1 MAKPPS
7 IAIIGGSVWGNR
19 GAEAMLVTTI
29 GTILSGFPGT
39 SFVVFT
45 PYPQKDQSLV
55 HGNNILFFDS
65 RPKALIVYTLQALL
79 FWGAKKCKVSIKLP
93 AALSA
98 LSRADVLLDIGGIT
112 FSDGRI
118 IYLPY
123 NILTI
128 WPAMLLG
135 TPVIKLSQA
144 AGSFKNPII
153 RWLAKIFLPKCRIIF
168 GRGEQTCSYLE
179 QQLGL
184 KKSQYSLATD
194 IAFLY
199 KPEYSLSSENEHA
212 VRQLSE
218 KLTNIRRQ
226 GNRIISIAPSEL
238 VLQKSNSRKI
248 NYTQVLLSM
257 VKHSDN
263 PATYFIVF
271 PNASR
276 ERSKKTRN
284 NDIHAVSAMRTQA
297 SLSLPHPLY
306 KRFIWVEYDINSRG
320 IREIARLSD
329 VLITSRFHAMVSGL
343 SLCVPTLV
351 IGWGHKYLEA
361 MKAFGLERFVVDYQ
375 GNSQELTALLKELL
389 DKNAEIH
396 ERMQAKLPSVQ
407 KSSGLQFDYL
417 RDFLEK

>member
-1 MAKPPS
+1 
-7 IAIIGGSVWGNR
+7 
-19 GAEAMLVTTI
+19 LV
-29 GTILSGFPGT
+29 P
-39 SFVVFT
+39 
-45 PYPQKDQSLV
+45 
-55 HGNNILFFDS
+55 GNNILFYDS
-65 RPKALIVYTLQALL
+65 RPKALIIYTIEALL
-79 FWGAKKCKVSIKLP
+79 FWGAKKCRVSIKLP
-93 AALSA
+93 GALSA
-98 LSRADVLLDIGGIT
+98 LSRANVLLDIGGIT
-112 FSDGRI
+112 FSDGRLI
-118 IYLPY
+118 FLPY

-144 AGSFKNPII
+144 AGSFKNPVI
-153 RWLAKIFLPKCRIIF
+153 RLLAKTFLSKCRIIF
-168 GRGEQTCSYLE
+168 GRGEKTCSYLE

-184 KKSQYSLATD
+184 QKTQFSLATD

-199 KPEYSLSSENEHA
+199 KPEYSLSSENELA
-212 VRQLSE
+212 VHQLSE
-218 KLTNIRRQ
+218 KLTVIRRQ
-226 GNRIISIAPSEL
+226 DNRVISFAPSEL

-257 VKHSDN
+257 VKRIDTPN
-263 PATYFIVF
+263 TYYIVF

-284 NDIHAVSAMRTQA
+284 NDIHAVAAMRTQA
-297 SLSLPHPLY
+297 RLSLSHPLY
-306 KRFIWVEYDINSRG
+306 KRFIWIEYDINSRG

-361 MKAFGLERFVVDYQ
+361 MKAFDLERFVVDYKEK
-375 GNSQELTALLKELL
+375 SQDLTALLKELL

-396 ERMQAKLPSVQ
+396 ARMEANLPSVQ
-407 KSSGLQFDYL
+407 KSANTQFDYL